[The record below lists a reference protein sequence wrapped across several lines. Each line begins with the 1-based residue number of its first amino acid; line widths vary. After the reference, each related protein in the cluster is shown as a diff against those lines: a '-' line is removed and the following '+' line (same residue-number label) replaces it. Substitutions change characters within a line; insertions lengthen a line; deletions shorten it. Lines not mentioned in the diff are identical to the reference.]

1 LDWIAFAV
9 VSGAILI
16 ETIADLQ
23 LHAFLPNRKEG
34 EIMQSGL
41 WKYSRHPNYF
51 GEMSF
56 WIGLMLFGLAAH
68 PEGWWWI
75 MPGGIVMT
83 AMFFFVSIPLI
94 DDRSKENR
102 PGYDE
107 HMKKVSAIIP
117 WFPG

>member
-1 LDWIAFAV
+1 
-9 VSGAILI
+9 
-16 ETIADLQ
+16 
-23 LHAFLPNRKEG
+23 
-34 EIMQSGL
+34 MQTGL

-75 MPGGIVMT
+75 MPGGIAMT

-117 WFPG
+117 WFPAQR